1 MPEPGETDVLAILHD
16 LFTCKTTLAQRL
28 ALLKLTTKLARMLSS
43 GGVSLHETRS
53 CSADAPHGGL
63 FSHGS
68 RETSGVHV
76 DEPGG
81 TLYATPTVS
90 R

>member
-1 MPEPGETDVLAILHD
+1 MPEPGEMNGLAIRRDFL
-16 LFTCKTTLAQRL
+16 TSKSML
-28 ALLKLTTKLARMLSS
+28 ALLEPKIRLARMLA
-43 GGVSLHETRS
+43 GCGASLHETRS

-68 RETSGVHV
+68 RETSGAQV

-81 TLYATPTVS
+81 TLYATPPVS